1 MTGNQDDS
9 RLLDELGVPPGNDPE
24 QIRRELADRLSGE
37 GDENLRPLA
46 GSLLKDD
53 ERLHRLALLR
63 RPPTPPPTT
72 LSPLEP
78 PRPVHRG
85 PGFWYRLIRELP
97 DG

>member
-1 MTGNQDDS
+1 MNDNNDDG
-9 RLLDELGVPPGNDPE
+9 RVLDILGVPPGNDPE
-24 QIRRELADRLSGE
+24 QIRRNLSERLTE
-37 GDENLRPLA
+37 KGDDKLRPLA

-53 ERLHRLALLR
+53 ELLYRLALLR
-63 RPPTPPPTT
+63 RPPTPSPGT

-85 PGFWYRLIRELP
+85 PGFWYGLIRELP